1 MENRRTTE
9 NPSDDK
15 PYNRNKKF
23 SNSNTGGKSFGA
35 KTYQPRDNRNFQNK
49 DDRSQNRNNG
59 GENRFQDRNDRDNR
73 FPPRTNNGDNRNER
87 YQSRDN
93 NGGYK
98 PRENQ
103 SRDNQNRDNRFQ
115 SRDNRDNRF
124 QSRDSRD
131 NRDNR
136 YGKPTGKFP
145 PRSNNFQ
152 GKKPF
157 FPKGKTTKPWE
168 DERNKPRIVSD
179 MQITDGKHRGK
190 YMVSSVSPKMNLT
203 SRRLREV
210 MFRILYRKIRAKRF
224 LDLCAGSGTVGI
236 EAMSR
241 GALLG
246 TFVERS
252 ARMVSFIK
260 KNMATCEIKE
270 GHGEVFGMEVV
281 PFLKEMKKRKR
292 CWDVVYFDPPYD
304 ADYDEVLKYLSRGTA
319 LNLGGTLVIEH
330 HAEMFFPEKIGQLKR
345 WRVVVQGD
353 SALSFFERK

>member
-1 MENRRTTE
+1 MENRRQPE
-9 NPSDDK
+9 NPSTK
-15 PYNRNKKF
+15 PFNRNKSF
-23 SNSNTGGKSFGA
+23 SNSNSNGKNYGF
-35 KTYQPRDNRNFQNK
+35 KNYQSRDKNFPK
-49 DDRSQNRNNG
+49 RDDRFQDRNAQDRPG
-59 GENRFQDRNDRDNR
+59 QDRPGRDNRFQDRNERGSENR
-73 FPPRTNNGDNRNER
+73 FQPRGERNER
-87 YQSRDN
+87 FQGKEN
-93 NGGYK
+93 GGGYK
-98 PRENQ
+98 
-103 SRDNQNRDNRFQ
+103 S
-115 SRDNRDNRF
+115 RDNRF

-136 YGKPTGKFP
+136 FGKPGGKFQ
-145 PRSNNFQ
+145 PRNNKFQ

-157 FPKGKTTKPWE
+157 FPKGKSTKPWE

-179 MQITDGKHRGK
+179 MQVTEGKHRGK
-190 YMVSSVSPKMNLT
+190 YMVSTASPKVKPT
-203 SRRLREV
+203 ARRLREV

-252 ARMVSFIK
+252 AKMISYIK
-260 KNMATCEIKE
+260 KNMTTCGIKE
-270 GHGEVFGMEVV
+270 GHGEVFEMEVV

-319 LNLGGTLVIEH
+319 LNVGGTLVIEH

-345 WRVVVQGD
+345 WRVVAQGD